1 MSDRSK
7 KLLTPLSKSEQG
19 LLKGGSS
26 VFSANS
32 NELDKVVVGVSV
44 NGNCSCKYIAETE
57 NELIISMFLSEHTKN
72 EDSHA

>member
-19 LLKGGSS
+19 LLKGGFS

-44 NGNCSCKYIAETE
+44 SGNCSCKCI
-57 NELIISMFLSEHTKN
+57 FLSEYTKN

>member
-19 LLKGGSS
+19 LIKG
-26 VFSANS
+26 V
-32 NELDKVVVGVSV
+32 
-44 NGNCSCKYIAETE
+44 
-57 NELIISMFLSEHTKN
+57 FLSAHTKN

>member
-7 KLLTPLSKSEQG
+7 KLLTPLSKTEQG
-19 LLKGGSS
+19 LLKGGFS

-44 NGNCSCKYIAETE
+44 SGNCSCKCIAETE
-57 NELIISMFLSEHTKN
+57 KEVLR
-72 EDSHA
+72 

>member
-19 LLKGGSS
+19 LL
-26 VFSANS
+26 NC
-32 NELDKVVVGVSV
+32 V
-44 NGNCSCKYIAETE
+44 NTSKEAK
-57 NELIISMFLSEHTKN
+57 NELIISMFLSEYTKN